1 MNFRIL
7 ALAAALC
14 SLVFSGPANAGLH
27 WSWAF
32 GDAPAVVGPTDK
44 VYVPAT
50 IFNDATSTE
59 HFAYRGAQVSGE
71 FGLIGYGLDFG
82 RDIAFPW
89 TSFDAEM
96 RGLDLAPGE
105 SYTFTFATLSPIGV
119 VAPGIYGLVH
129 GTETGWFATGVSMC
143 GGIVGGVPFCEG
155 VFTQVS
161 NDFLFEV
168 RSAVPEPSTVSLMLV
183 ALGLMATTIKRRRK

>member
-14 SLVFSGPANAGLH
+14 SLVFSSAANAGLL

-50 IFNDATSTE
+50 IFIDSASTE
-59 HFAYRGAQVSGE
+59 HFAYHGAHVSAQ
-71 FGLIGYGLDFG
+71 FGLIGYSFDFG
-82 RDIAFPW
+82 RDVAFPW
-89 TSFDAEM
+89 SSFDAEM
-96 RGLDLAPGE
+96 YGLDLAPGE

-119 VAPGIYGLVH
+119 VAPGIHGLVH
-129 GTETGWFATGVSMC
+129 GTETGLFASGVSMC

-155 VFTQVS
+155 ANTQVS

-168 RSAVPEPSTVSLMLV
+168 RNAVPEPSTVSLMLG